1 MKSGE
6 YMMLAEVDQCN
17 QVPRSYAEAMQSKE
31 SRQWLAAMKEEL
43 TSLKENETWELVD
56 RPAGVKVIQ
65 NRWVFRVKPSN
76 DDNNRRFKARL
87 VAKGYVQQK
96 GIDYDE
102 TFSPVARYDT
112 VRMLL
117 AIAASKKLKVKQ
129 FDVKTAFLYGT
140 LEEEVYLEQPEGF
153 ENDTDHVFG
162 NNEKE
167 VQKFLKE
174 LKTEFKITIGSL
186 DNFLGMKI
194 ECQDNGSIT
203 VSQEDYTKRI
213 LERFRMDESNPVTT
227 PATREEDE
235 TLDAVKGRVPYR
247 EAVGSLM
254 YLATATRPDIAFAV
268 SSAARAVEKP
278 TKKNWNDV
286 KRIFRYLRG
295 TSNSFVKYQKDCK
308 QLAVYSDA
316 DYAGDVA
323 TRRSTTGVV
332 AMFAGGAVSWTSQ
345 LRRTVALSTTEAEIM
360 AASEETKELM
370 WLKRLM
376 RELSG
381 QVELIPVL
389 YIDSASA
396 VKLAKNPEYQKRTK
410 HIEVRHFYVRER
422 FLEGDIN
429 LEHIA
434 GTDQLADLLTK
445 PLERVRFN
453 VLRKKIG
460 VNDCLKEFSVFGGSV
475 GEKSLKHVIVLSLLG
490 ILSIFVTKDS
500 PSSIVSSMV
509 K

>member
-1 MKSGE
+1 MKSDE

-17 QVPRSYAEAMQSKE
+17 QVPRSYAEAIQSKE

-65 NRWVFRVKPSN
+65 NRWVFRVKLSN

-87 VAKGYVQQK
+87 VTKGYVQQK

-102 TFSPVARYDT
+102 TFSPVARYDI

-117 AIAASKKLKVKQ
+117 AASKKLKVKQ
-129 FDVKTAFLYGT
+129 FDIKTAFLYGT
-140 LEEEVYLEQPEGF
+140 LEEEVYFEQPEGF
-153 ENDTDHVFG
+153 ENGTDHVCKLKGSLYRLKQAPRCWHKQFLKFMKKAGLENITADPCLFYRNHDGIVLYVAIYVDDGLVVG

-203 VSQEDYTKRI
+203 VSQKDYIKRI

-235 TLDAVKGRVPYR
+235 TLDAVEGRVPYR
-247 EAVGSLM
+247 ETVGSLM

-268 SSAARAVEKP
+268 SSAARAMEKP

-286 KRIFRYLRG
+286 KRIFRYLREPA
-295 TSNSFVKYQKDCK
+295 TPSSNTRKIVNNWQFTVMLIMQATLQQDDQQQALWPCSPVEQCPGLVNYNEQLYLSQKQK
-308 QLAVYSDA
+308 LWLLV
-316 DYAGDVA
+316 
-323 TRRSTTGVV
+323 
-332 AMFAGGAVSWTSQ
+332 
-345 LRRTVALSTTEAEIM
+345 
-360 AASEETKELM
+360 KEL
-370 WLKRLM
+370 
-376 RELSG
+376 
-381 QVELIPVL
+381 
-389 YIDSASA
+389 
-396 VKLAKNPEYQKRTK
+396 
-410 HIEVRHFYVRER
+410 
-422 FLEGDIN
+422 
-429 LEHIA
+429 
-434 GTDQLADLLTK
+434 
-445 PLERVRFN
+445 
-453 VLRKKIG
+453 
-460 VNDCLKEFSVFGGSV
+460 
-475 GEKSLKHVIVLSLLG
+475 KSLYG
-490 ILSIFVTKDS
+490 
-500 PSSIVSSMV
+500 
-509 K
+509 